1 MAMREESRPTKDVRP
16 FGEIVKILTVP
27 IPLQPFINDFIG
39 AALF

>member
-1 MAMREESRPTKDVRP
+1 VGAHDEGRPTQGVHP

-39 AALF
+39 TAVS